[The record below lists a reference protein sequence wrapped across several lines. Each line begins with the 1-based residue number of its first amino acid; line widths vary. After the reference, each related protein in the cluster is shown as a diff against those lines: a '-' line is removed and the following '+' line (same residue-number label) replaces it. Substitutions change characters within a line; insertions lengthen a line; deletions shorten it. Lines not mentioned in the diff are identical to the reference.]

1 VPAALTAALLAAAA
15 WRLVDVHDAKPRH
28 AVVPSRSAVL
38 GTWEPDGA
46 GGRVEFTADGR
57 FSAVDLPVRTSPGG
71 EFTGAGSW
79 SLGDRGGVVTLT
91 PDDPPAGMN
100 PQPGLAVVRAD
111 GDVRL
116 CVTSGSPGVLCDQ
129 LLRLAAAPRRAAPQ
143 RKPRKSD
150 RQPRPG
156 LSLVGRPT
164 GPSPRHPGGG
174 ATLSVDAGCPCSGCG
189 RGRTGPHG
197 PES

>member
-1 VPAALTAALLAAAA
+1 MVLVALTAALLAAAA
-15 WRLVDVHDAKPRH
+15 WRLIDVQDSKPRL
-28 AVVPSRSAVL
+28 AVVPSRSSVL
-38 GTWEPDGA
+38 GTWELEDDA
-46 GGRVEFTADGR
+46 GGQVEFAADGR

-79 SLGDRGGVVTLT
+79 SLDDRGGSVKLA

-129 LLRLAAAPRRAAPQ
+129 LLRIAAAPR
-143 RKPRKSD
+143 
-150 RQPRPG
+150 
-156 LSLVGRPT
+156 
-164 GPSPRHPGGG
+164 
-174 ATLSVDAGCPCSGCG
+174 
-189 RGRTGPHG
+189 
-197 PES
+197 